1 MYNKG
6 KIDRDV
12 KKMMDDKEKCSCC
25 AAHAQTV
32 SQAKSSMPTDKEI
45 SGISA
50 FFKVLGDPTRI
61 RLMCVLEKGELCVC
75 DLAVALDMTKS
86 AISHQLSGLR
96 SAKLV
101 KSRREGKNIYYSVD
115 DDHVREVLTLAYTH
129 IRHSEQDNSD
139 KCDG

>member
-1 MYNKG
+1 MAEE
-6 KIDRDV
+6 
-12 KKMMDDKEKCSCC
+12 KEKCSCC
-25 AAHAQTV
+25 ERHAATVENAQR
-32 SQAKSSMPTDKEI
+32 SMPTEKELQ
-45 SGISA
+45 GISA

-61 RLMCVLEKGELCVC
+61 KMMSVLEKGELCVC

-101 KSRREGKNIYYSVD
+101 KSRREGKNIFYSVD